1 MDGASLRILY
11 VVTDLIMPLVVGY
24 LLHRRQLVSD
34 SIINKVIRFNVIC
47 VYTTLSL
54 LSFWVLPLSWSLL
67 LVPFFG
73 VLLVLMPGAI
83 GYVLFARRIENL
95 LDRGAFIAS
104 AMLAN
109 LGTLG
114 GVCAF
119 ILYNEQGF
127 AYSQLI
133 GTTQNVLLCI
143 VVFPMA
149 QYFYLK
155 HNASIRKST
164 RSHSFREMF
173 FSINQLSL
181 LGMAGGL
188 ILNANGIERPASL
201 GPIFQSLVHI
211 GAWIA
216 MLPVGFLIDF
226 GKVRQYARD
235 VRTLTLLR
243 FVITPLIFTALAWLI
258 VSDPILRGTLLILT
272 FCPTA
277 INAVLASKIYKLNVD
292 LAVSSFVITT
302 TAYLLVIFPLLFFCL
317 HA

>member
-1 MDGASLRILY
+1 MRILY
-11 VVTDLIMPLVVGY
+11 VVTDLILPLVVGY
-24 LLHRRQLVSD
+24 FMHQRHWVSEN
-34 SIINKVIRFNVIC
+34 IINKVIRFNVIC

-54 LSFWVLPLSWSLL
+54 LSFWVLPLSWNLL
-67 LVPFFG
+67 LVPLFG
-73 VLLVLMPGAI
+73 MLLVLLPGAI
-83 GYVLFARRIENL
+83 GYVLFARHIENL
-95 LDRGAFIAS
+95 LDRGSFIAS

-143 VVFPMA
+143 VVFPLA
-149 QYFYLK
+149 QFYYLK
-155 HNASIRKST
+155 HTAAVRKSS

-188 ILNANGIERPASL
+188 ILNANGIARPEIL
-201 GPIFQSLVHI
+201 GSIFQSLVHI
-211 GAWIA
+211 AAWIA

-243 FVITPLIFTALAWLI
+243 FVITPAIFIALTWLI
-258 VSDPILRGTLLILT
+258 IADPILRGTLTILT

-277 INAVLASKIYKLNVD
+277 INAVLAAKIYKLNVD
-292 LAVSSFVITT
+292 MAVSSFVITT
-302 TAYLLVIFPLLFFCL
+302 AAYLLLIFPLLFLCL
-317 HA
+317 H

>member
-1 MDGASLRILY
+1 MDSASMRILY
-11 VVTDLIMPLVVGY
+11 VVTDLILPLVVGY
-24 LLHRRQLVSD
+24 FMHHRHWVSD
-34 SIINKVIRFNVIC
+34 NVMNKVIRFNVIC

-54 LSFWVLPLSWSLL
+54 LSFWVLPLSWNLL
-67 LVPFFG
+67 LVPVFG
-73 VLLVLMPGAI
+73 MTLVLLPGAI
-83 GYVLFARRIENL
+83 GYALFARRIENL

-149 QYFYLK
+149 QFYYLK
-155 HNASIRKST
+155 HTASLRKSSP
-164 RSHSFREMF
+164 SHSFREMF

-188 ILNANGIERPASL
+188 ILNANGIARPAVL
-201 GPIFQSLVHI
+201 GEIFQSLVHI
-211 GAWIA
+211 AAWIA

-226 GKVRQYARD
+226 NKVREYARA

-243 FVITPLIFTALAWLI
+243 FVITPALFIALTFLV
-258 VSDPILRGTLLILT
+258 VSDPVLRGTLIILT

-277 INAVLASKIYKLNVD
+277 INAVLASKIYKLSVD

-302 TAYLLVIFPLLFFCL
+302 AAFLCLIFPLLFFCL
-317 HA
+317 R

>member
-11 VVTDLIMPLVVGY
+11 VLTDLICPLVVGY
-24 LLHRRQLVSD
+24 FMHQRHWVSD
-34 SIINKVIRFNVIC
+34 NIINKVIRFNVIC

-54 LSFWVLPLSWSLL
+54 LSFWVLPLSWNLL
-67 LVPFFG
+67 LVPLFG
-73 VLLVLMPGAI
+73 AALVLLPGAI
-83 GYVLFARRIENL
+83 GWLFFAGRMKNL

-119 ILYNEQGF
+119 ILYNEQGY
-127 AYSQLI
+127 AYAQLI
-133 GTTQNVLLCI
+133 GTTQNILLCI

-155 HNASIRKST
+155 HSASLRKSSP
-164 RSHSFREMF
+164 SHNFREMF

-181 LGMAGGL
+181 LGMAMGL
-188 ILNANGIERPASL
+188 ILNANGVQRPPEL
-201 GPIFQSLVHI
+201 GDIFQSLVHI

-226 GKVRQYARD
+226 RQVHRYASD
-235 VRTLTLLR
+235 IQTLTILR
-243 FVITPLIFTALAWLI
+243 FVITPLLFNAITYFC
-258 VSDPILRGTLLILT
+258 VSDELLRGTLMVLT

-277 INAVLASKIYKLNVD
+277 INAVLACKLYKLNVD
-292 LAVSSFVITT
+292 LCVSSFVITT
-302 TAYLLVIFPLLFFCL
+302 AAFLLVIFPLLFFCL
-317 HA
+317 H

>member
-1 MDGASLRILY
+1 MRILY
-11 VVTDLIMPLVVGY
+11 VATDLIMPLVVGY
-24 LLHRRQLVSD
+24 FMHHRHWVSD
-34 SIINKVIRFNVIC
+34 NIINKVIRFNVIC
-47 VYTTLSL
+47 VYTSLSL
-54 LSFWVLPLSWSLL
+54 LSFWVLPLSWNLL
-67 LVPFFG
+67 LVPVFG
-73 VLLVLMPGAI
+73 MMLVLLPGAI
-83 GYVLFARRIENL
+83 GYLLFARHIENL

-119 ILYNEQGF
+119 ILYNEQGY

-149 QYFYLK
+149 QYYYLK
-155 HNASIRKST
+155 HTASVRKSS
-164 RSHSFREMF
+164 RSHTFREMF

-181 LGMAGGL
+181 LGMATGL
-188 ILNANGIERPASL
+188 LLNANGIERPAEL
-201 GPIFQSLVHI
+201 GAIFQSLVHI

-226 GKVRQYARD
+226 GKVRQYAKA

-243 FVITPLIFTALAWLI
+243 FVITPALFIALTWLI
-258 VSDPILRGTLLILT
+258 VNDPILRGTLTILT

-277 INAVLASKIYKLNVD
+277 INAVLAAKIYKLTVD
-292 LAVSSFVITT
+292 ITVSSFVITT
-302 TAYLLVIFPLLFFCL
+302 AAYLLLIFPLLFLCL
-317 HA
+317 H

>member
-1 MDGASLRILY
+1 MEGASLRIFY
-11 VVTDLIMPLVVGY
+11 VLTDLIMPLVVGY
-24 LLHRRQLVSD
+24 FMHHRHWVSD
-34 SIINKVIRFNVIC
+34 NIINKVIRFNVIC
-47 VYTTLSL
+47 VYTSLSL
-54 LSFWVLPLSWSLL
+54 LSFWVLPLSWNLL
-67 LVPFFG
+67 LVPLFG
-73 VLLVLMPGAI
+73 MMLVLLPGAI
-83 GYVLFARRIENL
+83 GYGLFARHIENL

-119 ILYNEQGF
+119 ILYNEQGY

-149 QYFYLK
+149 QYYYLK
-155 HNASIRKST
+155 HTAAVRKSS
-164 RSHSFREMF
+164 RSHTFREMF

-181 LGMAGGL
+181 LGMAAGL
-188 ILNANGIERPASL
+188 LLNANGIERPAEL
-201 GPIFQSLVHI
+201 GTIFQGLVHV

-226 GKVRQYARD
+226 GKVRQYAHA
-235 VRTLTLLR
+235 VQTLTLLR
-243 FVITPLIFTALAWLI
+243 FIITPAIFIALTWLM
-258 VSDPILRGTLLILT
+258 VSDPILRGTLTILT

-277 INAVLASKIYKLNVD
+277 INAVLAAKIYKLNVD
-292 LAVSSFVITT
+292 ITVSSFVITT
-302 TAYLLVIFPLLFFCL
+302 AAYLLLIFPLLFLCL
-317 HA
+317 H

>member
-1 MDGASLRILY
+1 MML
-11 VVTDLIMPLVVGY
+11 
-24 LLHRRQLVSD
+24 
-34 SIINKVIRFNVIC
+34 
-47 VYTTLSL
+47 
-54 LSFWVLPLSWSLL
+54 
-67 LVPFFG
+67 
-73 VLLVLMPGAI
+73 VLLPGAI
-83 GYVLFARRIENL
+83 GYLLFARHIENL

-119 ILYNEQGF
+119 ILYNEQGY

-149 QYFYLK
+149 QYYYLK
-155 HNASIRKST
+155 HTASVRKSS
-164 RSHSFREMF
+164 RSHTFREMF

-181 LGMAGGL
+181 LGMATGL
-188 ILNANGIERPASL
+188 LLNANGIERPAEL
-201 GPIFQSLVHI
+201 GTIFQSLVHI

-226 GKVRQYARD
+226 GKVRQYAKA

-243 FVITPLIFTALAWLI
+243 FVITPALFIALTWLI
-258 VSDPILRGTLLILT
+258 VSDPILRGTLTILT

-277 INAVLASKIYKLNVD
+277 INAVLAAKIYKLNVD
-292 LAVSSFVITT
+292 ITVSSFVITT
-302 TAYLLVIFPLLFFCL
+302 AAYLLLIFPLLFLCL
-317 HA
+317 H

>member
-11 VVTDLIMPLVVGY
+11 VLTDLIMPLAVGY
-24 LLHRRQLVSD
+24 LLHQRHLVSD
-34 SIINKVIRFNVIC
+34 SVINKVIRFNVIC

-67 LVPFFG
+67 LVPFLG
-73 VLLVLMPGAI
+73 MLLVLLPGAI
-83 GYVLFARRIENL
+83 GYGLFARHIENL

-127 AYSQLI
+127 AYSQII
-133 GTTQNVLLCI
+133 GTMQNFLLCV
-143 VVFPMA
+143 VVFPLA
-149 QYFYLK
+149 QYYYMK
-155 HNASIRKST
+155 HTSAIRKSSG
-164 RSHSFREMF
+164 SHNFRDMF

-181 LGMAGGL
+181 LGMTGGL
-188 ILNANGIERPASL
+188 ILNANGIMRPEIL
-201 GPIFQSLVHI
+201 GQLFQYLVHI
-211 GAWIA
+211 AAWIA

-226 GKVRQYARD
+226 RQVRRYARD
-235 VRTLTLLR
+235 VRTLTFLR
-243 FVITPLIFTALAWLI
+243 FVITPVIFIGLAYLI
-258 VSDPILRGTLLILT
+258 VTDPVLRGTLLILT

-302 TAYLLVIFPLLFFCL
+302 AAYLFVIFPLLFMLL
-317 HA
+317 H

>member
-1 MDGASLRILY
+1 MDGTAMRILY
-11 VVTDLIMPLVVGY
+11 VATDLIMPLVVGY
-24 LLHRRQLVSD
+24 FMHHRHWVSD
-34 SIINKVIRFNVIC
+34 NIINKVIRFNVIC
-47 VYTTLSL
+47 VYTSLSL
-54 LSFWVLPLSWSLL
+54 LSFWVLPLSWNLL
-67 LVPFFG
+67 LVPVFG
-73 VLLVLMPGAI
+73 MMLVLLPGAI
-83 GYVLFARRIENL
+83 GYLLFARHIENL

-119 ILYNEQGF
+119 ILYNEQGY

-149 QYFYLK
+149 QYYYLK
-155 HNASIRKST
+155 HTASVRKSS
-164 RSHSFREMF
+164 RSHTFREMF

-181 LGMAGGL
+181 LGMATGL
-188 ILNANGIERPASL
+188 LLNANGIERPAEL
-201 GPIFQSLVHI
+201 GTIFQSLVHI

-226 GKVRQYARD
+226 GKVRQYAKA

-243 FVITPLIFTALAWLI
+243 FVITPALFIALTWLI
-258 VSDPILRGTLLILT
+258 VNDPILRGTLTILT

-277 INAVLASKIYKLNVD
+277 INAVLAAKIYKLNVD
-292 LAVSSFVITT
+292 ITVSSFVITT
-302 TAYLLVIFPLLFFCL
+302 AAYLLLIFPLLFLCL
-317 HA
+317 H

>member
-1 MDGASLRILY
+1 MDGTTMRILY
-11 VVTDLIMPLVVGY
+11 VVTDLILPLVVGY
-24 LLHRRQLVSD
+24 FMHQRHWVSEN
-34 SIINKVIRFNVIC
+34 IINKVIRFNVIC

-54 LSFWVLPLSWSLL
+54 LSFWVLPLSWNLL
-67 LVPFFG
+67 LVPLFG
-73 VLLVLMPGAI
+73 MLLVLLPGAI
-83 GYVLFARRIENL
+83 GYVLFARHIENL
-95 LDRGAFIAS
+95 LDRGSFIAS

-143 VVFPMA
+143 VVFPLA
-149 QYFYLK
+149 QFYYLK
-155 HNASIRKST
+155 HTAAVRKSS

-188 ILNANGIERPASL
+188 ILNANGIARPEIL
-201 GPIFQSLVHI
+201 GSIFQSLVHI
-211 GAWIA
+211 AAWIA

-243 FVITPLIFTALAWLI
+243 FVITPAIFIALTWLI
-258 VSDPILRGTLLILT
+258 ITDPILRGTLTILT

-277 INAVLASKIYKLNVD
+277 INAVLAAKIYKLNVD
-292 LAVSSFVITT
+292 MAVSSFVITT
-302 TAYLLVIFPLLFFCL
+302 AAYLLLIFPLLFLCL
-317 HA
+317 H

>member
-1 MDGASLRILY
+1 MRILY
-11 VVTDLIMPLVVGY
+11 VATDLIMPLVVGY
-24 LLHRRQLVSD
+24 FMHHRHWVSD
-34 SIINKVIRFNVIC
+34 NIINKVIRFNVIC
-47 VYTTLSL
+47 VYTSLSL
-54 LSFWVLPLSWSLL
+54 LSFWVLPLSWNLL
-67 LVPFFG
+67 LVPVFG
-73 VLLVLMPGAI
+73 MMLVLLPGAI
-83 GYVLFARRIENL
+83 GYLLFARHIENL

-119 ILYNEQGF
+119 ILYNEQGY

-149 QYFYLK
+149 QYYYLK
-155 HNASIRKST
+155 HTASVRKSS
-164 RSHSFREMF
+164 RSHTFREMF

-181 LGMAGGL
+181 LGMATGL
-188 ILNANGIERPASL
+188 LLNANGIERPAEL
-201 GPIFQSLVHI
+201 GAIFQSLVHI

-226 GKVRQYARD
+226 GKVRQYAKA

-243 FVITPLIFTALAWLI
+243 FVITPALFIALTWLI
-258 VSDPILRGTLLILT
+258 VSDPILRGTLTILT

-277 INAVLASKIYKLNVD
+277 INAVLAAKIYKRNVD
-292 LAVSSFVITT
+292 ITVSSFVITT
-302 TAYLLVIFPLLFFCL
+302 AAYLLLIFPLLFLCL
-317 HA
+317 H

>member
-1 MDGASLRILY
+1 
-11 VVTDLIMPLVVGY
+11 MPLVVGY
-24 LLHRRQLVSD
+24 FMHHRHWVSEN
-34 SIINKVIRFNVIC
+34 IINKVIRFNVIC

-54 LSFWVLPLSWSLL
+54 LSFWVLPLSWKLL
-67 LVPFFG
+67 LVPLFG
-73 VLLVLMPGAI
+73 MMLVLLPGAI
-83 GYVLFARRIENL
+83 GYGLFARHIDNL

-119 ILYNEQGF
+119 ILYNEQGY

-133 GTTQNVLLCI
+133 GTTQNFLLCV

-149 QYFYLK
+149 QYYYLK
-155 HNASIRKST
+155 HTAAVRKS
-164 RSHSFREMF
+164 SPGHNFREMF

-181 LGMAGGL
+181 LGMVTGL
-188 ILNANGIERPASL
+188 TLNASGVERPEVL
-201 GPIFQSLVHI
+201 GSIFQTLVHL

-226 GKVRQYARD
+226 GKVKQYAKA
-235 VRTLTLLR
+235 VRSLTLLR
-243 FVITPLIFTALAWLI
+243 FVITPAIFIALTHLL
-258 VSDPILRGTLLILT
+258 VSDPILRNTLTILT

-277 INAVLASKIYKLNVD
+277 INAVLAAKIYKLNYD
-292 LAVSSFVITT
+292 ITVSSFVITT
-302 TAYLLVIFPLLFFCL
+302 AAFLLVIFPLLFAVL
-317 HA
+317 H

>member
-1 MDGASLRILY
+1 MRILY
-11 VVTDLIMPLVVGY
+11 VVTDLILPLVVGY
-24 LLHRRQLVSD
+24 FMHQRHWVSEN
-34 SIINKVIRFNVIC
+34 IINKVIRFNVIC

-54 LSFWVLPLSWSLL
+54 LSFWVLPLSWNLL
-67 LVPFFG
+67 LVPLFG
-73 VLLVLMPGAI
+73 MLLVLLPGAI
-83 GYVLFARRIENL
+83 GYVLFARHIENL
-95 LDRGAFIAS
+95 LDRGSFIAS

-143 VVFPMA
+143 VVFPLA
-149 QYFYLK
+149 QFYYLK
-155 HNASIRKST
+155 HTSAVRKSS

-188 ILNANGIERPASL
+188 ILNANGIARPEIL
-201 GPIFQSLVHI
+201 GSIFQSLVHI
-211 GAWIA
+211 AAWIA

-226 GKVRQYARD
+226 GKVRQYARN

-243 FVITPLIFTALAWLI
+243 FVITPAIFIALTWLI
-258 VSDPILRGTLLILT
+258 ITDPILRGTLTILT

-277 INAVLASKIYKLNVD
+277 INAVLAAKIYKLNVD
-292 LAVSSFVITT
+292 MAVSSFVITT
-302 TAYLLVIFPLLFFCL
+302 AAYLLLIFPLLFLCL
-317 HA
+317 H

>member
-1 MDGASLRILY
+1 MDGTTMRILY
-11 VVTDLIMPLVVGY
+11 VVTDLILPLVVGY
-24 LLHRRQLVSD
+24 FMHQRHWVSEN
-34 SIINKVIRFNVIC
+34 IINKVIRFNVIC

-54 LSFWVLPLSWSLL
+54 LSFWVLPLSWNLL
-67 LVPFFG
+67 LVPLFG
-73 VLLVLMPGAI
+73 MLLVLLPGAI
-83 GYVLFARRIENL
+83 GYVLFARHIENL
-95 LDRGAFIAS
+95 LDRGSFIAS

-143 VVFPMA
+143 VVFPLA
-149 QYFYLK
+149 QFYYLK
-155 HNASIRKST
+155 HTAAVRKSS

-188 ILNANGIERPASL
+188 ILNANGIARPEIL
-201 GPIFQSLVHI
+201 GSIFQSLVHI
-211 GAWIA
+211 AAWIA

-226 GKVRQYARD
+226 GKVRQYARN

-243 FVITPLIFTALAWLI
+243 FVITPAIFIALTWLI
-258 VSDPILRGTLLILT
+258 ITDPILRGTLTILT

-277 INAVLASKIYKLNVD
+277 INAVLAAKIYKLNVD
-292 LAVSSFVITT
+292 MAVSSFVITT
-302 TAYLLVIFPLLFFCL
+302 AAYLLLIFPLLFLCL
-317 HA
+317 H